1 MINPDHNRI
10 DTLFKQTFFSFKHK
24 DFVFLWFGMFLIMT
38 GGQMHQTA
46 RGMLVYTMTE
56 SPTILGSI
64 TFAEAIAMLI
74 FGLFGGAIAD
84 VLNRKTVVLVGQFVT
99 MGLAVV
105 ITVFAIIDY
114 LYWYH
119 LLLAAIIQGA
129 FWALT
134 IPARQA
140 MIPGIVGEQN
150 LGNAMAIVGAG
161 TSAAVLMGPIV
172 GGILYGAVGPK
183 GVYLIISIISLSGF
197 ISTSFIHR
205 PADTETN
212 LDTKKLV
219 KQMLNG
225 LVYAWKVKDVFVILF
240 VGFLIG
246 LLTNPLRVFLPV
258 LVVDTY
264 QKKSEMLGLFV
275 STLGLSSLIGSLSLA
290 VIGNWRRGLIFII
303 SGIVCGFTVVF
314 TVSMPVYWLAL
325 LLLLFFGLGE
335 AGQRV
340 LSQSLL
346 MGRVSDSYRGRIM
359 SLQEMKLGMMFLGAL
374 PAGFLAE
381 FLGVEPTLKIL
392 GSSAVIVS
400 TAVLVK
406 GRNLRRIM

>member
-161 TSAAVLMGPIV
+161 TSAAVLIGPIV

>member
-400 TAVLVK
+400 IAVLVK

>member
-1 MINPDHNRI
+1 
-10 DTLFKQTFFSFKHK
+10 
-24 DFVFLWFGMFLIMT
+24 
-38 GGQMHQTA
+38 MHQTA

-64 TFAEAIAMLI
+64 TVAEAIPMLI

-84 VLNRKTVVLVGQFVT
+84 VFNRKTIVLVGQFVT
-99 MGLAVV
+99 MGIAVF

-114 LYWYH
+114 LFWYH
-119 LLLAAIIQGA
+119 LLFTAIIQGA

-140 MIPGIVGEQN
+140 LIPGIVGEQN

-161 TSAAVLMGPIV
+161 TSAAVLIGPV
-172 GGILYGAVGPK
+172 FGGILYGAFGPK

-197 ISTSFIHR
+197 TSTLFIHR
-205 PADTETN
+205 PVDTETH

-240 VGFLIG
+240 VGFMIG
-246 LLTNPLRVFLPV
+246 LLTNPLRVFLPA
-258 LVVDTY
+258 LVVNRY
-264 QKKSEMLGLFV
+264 QKKSEILGLFV
-275 STLGLSSLIGSLSLA
+275 SALGLSSLIGSMSLA
-290 VIGNWRRGLIFII
+290 AIGNRRRGLIFII
-303 SGIVCGFTVVF
+303 SGILCGLAVVIAVF
-314 TVSMPVYWLAL
+314 MPVYWLAL

-359 SLQEMKLGMMFLGAL
+359 SLQEMKLGLMFLGAL

-392 GSSAVIVS
+392 GSLAVIVS
-400 TAVLVK
+400 IAVLVK
-406 GRNLRRIM
+406 GRNLRQIM

>member
-24 DFVFLWFGMFLIMT
+24 DFVFLWLGMFLIMT

-64 TFAEAIAMLI
+64 TFVEAIAMLI

-99 MGLAVV
+99 MGLAVF

-161 TSAAVLMGPIV
+161 TSAAVLIGPIV

-290 VIGNWRRGLIFII
+290 ATGNWRRGLIFII
-303 SGIVCGFTVVF
+303 SGILCGFTVVF

-374 PAGFLAE
+374 PAGVLAE
-381 FLGVEPTLKIL
+381 FLGVELTLKIL

-400 TAVLVK
+400 MAVLVK